1 MLIRQNF
8 SVAKGNDII
17 VDLDIGPDVASLIG
31 TNITWR
37 AYEQMFGIPFGD
49 PVIVKDLDNGLQIS
63 DPDLQLVLITLDRVD
78 TVDLVLGN
86 YWHEVSIDDTSDKH
100 TTVTE
105 GIMTLVR
112 AENPVLV

>member
-1 MLIRQNF
+1 MSQPQAQPPAPR
-8 SVAKGNDII
+8 V

-37 AYEQMFGIPFGD
+37 AYQQFCGIPYGD
-49 PVIVKDLDNGLQIS
+49 PVITKNLDAGLQIS
-63 DPDLQLVLITLDRVD
+63 DPDLQLVLITLDRAD
-78 TVDLVLGN
+78 TIDLDLGN
-86 YWHEVSIDDTSDKH
+86 YWHEASIDDTSAKH

-112 AENPVLV
+112 AENPVLT